1 MSKID
6 RRQFLRTGGRVV
18 AGAWL
23 TGATLSWHGESTAQ
37 ASKRRL
43 LPVRFTCGA
52 NLGYTNL
59 YVAERAGIF
68 QKHGIEGRV
77 ILFDVAFQGTEA
89 VIAGQAETASTVE
102 FPLVNYVAKG
112 ADLIVPGV
120 MQTADDLKI
129 VAIKGIQ
136 KPGDLIGKRVGLILG
151 SSAHY
156 GFDQYMKRFK
166 LPKEKIQVTN
176 VPAAEQVAL
185 FARGDIDAYIWVEPV
200 VTRGLDIMKGKA
212 HILSPGLETVMK
224 SRIYLQVMR
233 SWAENNPSGVPS
245 ILRALLEANE
255 FIRKNPDKTAEIAAK
270 KLNLPVA
277 QVPELIRRGGWRWD
291 IYLDASLLA
300 VFEEVVAWMKENKR
314 LAAEPPDLRRVFA
327 PGYLKMIDPSRV
339 KGF

>member
-6 RRQFLRTGGRVV
+6 RRQFLRTGGGAI

-23 TGATLSWHGESTAQ
+23 MGTTLSWHREGQAQ
-37 ASKRRL
+37 AGKPL

-59 YVAERAGIF
+59 YVAEAANIF
-68 QKHGIEGRV
+68 QKHGIDGRV

-102 FPLVNYVAKG
+102 FPLINYVAKG
-112 ADLIVPGV
+112 ADLIVPAV

-129 VAIKGIQ
+129 VALSSIA
-136 KPGDLIGKRVGLILG
+136 KPEDLIGKRVGLILG

-156 GFDQYMKRFK
+156 GFDQYLKRFG
-166 LPKEKIQVTN
+166 LPKDKVRVIN
-176 VPAAEQVAL
+176 VPAAEQIAL
-185 FARGDIDAYIWVEPV
+185 FVKGDIDAYIWVEPV

-212 HILSPGLETVMK
+212 HILSPGLETVMT

-233 SWAENNPSGVPS
+233 SWAERNPLAVPA

-255 FIRKNPDKTAEIAAK
+255 FVKKNPDKTAEIAAK

-277 QVPELIRRGGWRWD
+277 QVPELIRRGGWVWD
-291 IYLDASLLA
+291 IYLDASLTA
-300 VFEEVVAWMKENKR
+300 VFDEVIAWMKENKR
-314 LAAEPPDLRRVFA
+314 LAAAAPDIKRVFA
-327 PGYLKMIDPSRV
+327 PGYLKAIDPSRI